1 MGHKNWNT
9 RLTDTMTFITGIN
22 ALKAPAVQTY
32 INGLT
37 VPQRKL
43 LSAAM
48 AQGGYA
54 ANPLGKAMEAM
65 ERSFRRALLLVVTAR
80 SNSGVPA
87 NDLARGVAAYN
98 ANPAASGKALLNAEL
113 SDLNVSVMQLQSR
126 GVGVDLTW
134 GGWDA
139 TQQRP
144 LLAGCA
150 IGQRGT
156 NGPGTLGCF
165 VQLNGAIYILSNM
178 HVLRKSGTTDAA
190 ILQPPHLLGG
200 SYFDDVATYFDGE
213 PTLDAA
219 LARVKTGISCE
230 NVTPEGTAIAG
241 SNRNLAAND
250 PVRKRGVATRAR
262 DGVNLGANP
271 AQIPRGDLGPV
282 AVVMTDQILI
292 EQDDNDASPFGF
304 QVPGDSGSIV
314 INAAG
319 EVVALMHG
327 QVPGDLAVGQATLIG
342 AILDRWPGMAILGA
356 GVHVAP

>member
-1 MGHKNWNT
+1 MSKNWKT
-9 RLTDTMTFITGIN
+9 RLTDTMTVITGLN
-22 ALKAPAVQTY
+22 ATKAPTVQAY
-32 INGLT
+32 INSLT
-37 VPQRKL
+37 VPQRKA

-54 ANPLGKAMEAM
+54 ANPLGKAMETV
-65 ERSFRRALLLVVTAR
+65 ERSHRRALLLVVTAR
-80 SNSGVPA
+80 ANSGVPA
-87 NDLARGVAAYN
+87 NDLARGIAAYN
-98 ANPAASGKALLNAEL
+98 ANPAASGQALLRAEL
-113 SDLNVSVMQLQSR
+113 SNLADSVMQLQSR

-134 GGWDA
+134 GGWDG
-139 TQQRP
+139 TNQRP

-178 HVLRKSGTTDAA
+178 HVLRKTGTTDAA

-200 SYFDDVATYFDGE
+200 TYFDEVATYYQGE
-213 PTLDAA
+213 PLLDAA
-219 LARVKTGISCE
+219 LARVTTGIQCS
-230 NVTPEGTAIAG
+230 NVTPAGTVISG
-241 SNRNLAAND
+241 HNRNLVAND
-250 PVRKRGVATRAR
+250 PVRKHGVATGAR
-262 DGVNLGANP
+262 NGVCLGANP
-271 AQIPRGDLGPV
+271 AQIPRGDLGPP
-282 AVVMTDQILI
+282 VVMTDQVLI
-292 EQDDNDASPFGF
+292 EQADDDASAYGF

-327 QVPGDLAVGQATLIG
+327 QVPGNVAQGQATTIG
-342 AILDRWPGMAILGA
+342 AILDRWPGMAILGP